1 MAKME
6 YKHLAAKRTKKKQIY
21 WLSEFHLKNKKK
33 LSKDNVF
40 TQNECIIRRM
50 NPAVKARPTKRHRQT
65 TRWIVVASVA
75 LLIAMLCTV
84 AYFWYPASSS
94 KQANNELNNELNSMP
109 AGFQTLAANYLGVMK
124 NLNSS
129 QTKAKMAAL
138 LNPSY
143 NQTDLFAWESSK
155 LTFASDPSGSYEDPF
170 QILASGEGICL
181 QWSIVYV
188 SACLALGYQ
197 SRLVVA
203 VDMSSWTFIHVWAED
218 YYNGSWVHVD
228 PSDKVWN
235 DPSRYLSW
243 DWGPYIGSTVR
254 IYAFEDGSFQ
264 DVTST
269 YSAH

>member
-1 MAKME
+1 MKPASKV
-6 YKHLAAKRTKKKQIY
+6 KPVKNRKKNSR
-21 WLSEFHLKNKKK
+21 WLV
-33 LSKDNVF
+33 VF
-40 TQNECIIRRM
+40 Y
-50 NPAVKARPTKRHRQT
+50 AV
-65 TRWIVVASVA
+65 
-75 LLIAMLCTV
+75 LLIAVLGTV
-84 AYFWYPASSS
+84 AFFWYPSNN
-94 KQANNELNNELNSMP
+94 KPANNPQSNVLNNELNSMP
-109 AGFQTLAANYLGVMK
+109 AGFKPFAENYLDVMT

-143 NQTDLFAWESSK
+143 NQTDLFTWEASK
-155 LTFASDPSGSYEDPF
+155 MTFANDPAGSFEDPF
-170 QILASGEGICL
+170 QILNSGDGICL

-188 SACLALGYQ
+188 SACLSLGYQ

-203 VDMSSWTFIHVWAED
+203 VDTSTWTFIHVWAED
-218 YYNGSWVHVD
+218 YYKGSWVPVD
-228 PSDKVWN
+228 PSDKAWN
-235 DPSRYLSW
+235 HPSTYLSW